1 MNGLTPRALA
11 APLRVLFSGFLVT
24 IGLGYL
30 AAAYLLS
37 FGTIDPHK
45 KMGMGPVGAV
55 AAKYYGERDRSR
67 LEAALRGTNVGA
79 RRGTGARGD
88 HRLGA
93 RRRVARRLRESEAGF
108 RPELRRLP
116 QRQVRPAGTA
126 PDELRGVKKLAPD
139 GRDFRLERDAAAP
152 ARGHP
157 GASPPHDLGRHRRV
171 VGHQVRAGVR
181 LGRGGERRRDGPRA
195 CSADF
200 HSAAGDVARPPRRT
214 GELIPIKRRPA
225 TCGPMA
231 PWKSRARSTSVSPLR
246 SRRGVLAARR
256 LDEHEPGADHPVQRV
271 PASPQIEGKLSEL
284 ETLSLGHVYSLGIAT
299 SLNLNA
305 TPSKGL

>member
-79 RRGTGARGD
+79 LRGTNVGARRGTGARGD

-126 PDELRGVKKLAPD
+126 PDELRGD
-139 GRDFRLERDAAAP
+139 E
-152 ARGHP
+152 
-157 GASPPHDLGRHRRV
+157 
-171 VGHQVRAGVR
+171 
-181 LGRGGERRRDGPRA
+181 E
-195 CSADF
+195 
-200 HSAAGDVARPPRRT
+200 
-214 GELIPIKRRPA
+214 
-225 TCGPMA
+225 
-231 PWKSRARSTSVSPLR
+231 ARS
-246 SRRGVLAARR
+246 
-256 LDEHEPGADHPVQRV
+256 
-271 PASPQIEGKLSEL
+271 
-284 ETLSLGHVYSLGIAT
+284 
-299 SLNLNA
+299 
-305 TPSKGL
+305 